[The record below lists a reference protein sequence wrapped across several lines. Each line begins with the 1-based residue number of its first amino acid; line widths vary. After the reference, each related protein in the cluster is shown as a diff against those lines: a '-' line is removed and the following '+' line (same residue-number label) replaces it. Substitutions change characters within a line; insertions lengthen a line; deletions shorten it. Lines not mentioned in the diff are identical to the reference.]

1 MTPVPLLV
9 WVFLSFMAGGLFGAM
24 TMAIL
29 VASKATP
36 PAPPRTANAPVYKST
51 TKTVRKRN
59 TSTSSTPR
67 PKT

>member
-1 MTPVPLLV
+1 MTVETLLV
-9 WVFLSFMAGGLFGAM
+9 WCFCSFMAGGLFGAM
-24 TMAIL
+24 TMAVL

-36 PAPPRTANAPVYKST
+36 LAPPRPAHTYKST